1 MAPIRP
7 IEQFNN
13 HKPQNS
19 VKRISAIKTPR
30 PPRLAPKSRRRF
42 SLKKPAPVSPVSR
55 LVPLHAART
64 LADAE
69 SAAALVPR
77 DIDANVDAS
86 SAVAE
91 RTPYDG
97 NTAFNLYLREVG
109 ETKLLTVEEENQL
122 AARIKKGDKKARERM
137 IKANLRLVVKIARE
151 YEDYGMPLLD
161 LINEG
166 NMGLMKAVERFDP
179 TKGAKLSTYSSWWI
193 KQAIKRALANQS
205 KTIRLPIHVVDKL
218 FHMRH
223 AAVKLQEVLG
233 REPTDEELGDELG
246 MSAKKVNQL
255 RTAAIR
261 PASLEAPL
269 GDDDTSRIADVVK
282 DESADT
288 PYEQLEE
295 KTNTTMLRDLVATL
309 PTREAEI
316 LRYRFGLDGD
326 QERTLEEVGAKFGV
340 TRERIRQIQNV
351 ALAKLRKEIEK
362 LETVK
367 VAA

>member
-1 MAPIRP
+1 VVAPTIVPRETEALP
-7 IEQFNN
+7 EYE
-13 HKPQNS
+13 
-19 VKRISAIKTPR
+19 KTPE
-30 PPRLAPKSRRRF
+30 RL
-42 SLKKPAPVSPVSR
+42 
-55 LVPLHAART
+55 
-64 LADAE
+64 
-69 SAAALVPR
+69 
-77 DIDANVDAS
+77 
-86 SAVAE
+86 
-91 RTPYDG
+91 PYDG

-109 ETKLLTVEEENQL
+109 QTKLLTIEEENQL
-122 AARIKKGDKKARERM
+122 AARIKKGDKKAREQM

-166 NMGLMKAVERFDP
+166 NIGLMKAVERFDP
-179 TKGAKLSTYSSWWI
+179 AKGAKLSTYSAWWI

-205 KTIRLPIHVVDKL
+205 KTIRLPVHVVDKL
-218 FHMRH
+218 FHMRRS
-223 AAVKLQEVLG
+223 AVKLQEILG

-246 MSAKKVNQL
+246 FSAQKVAQL

-269 GDDDTSRIADVVK
+269 GDDDTSRISDVVA

-295 KTNTTMLRDLVATL
+295 KTNTSMLREMVATL
-309 PTREAEI
+309 DQREAEI

-326 QERTLEEVGAKFGV
+326 PERTLEEVGQKFGV
-340 TRERIRQIQNV
+340 TRERIRQIQNA
-351 ALAKLRKEIEK
+351 ALMKLRKQIEK
-362 LETVK
+362 LEMVR

>member
-1 MAPIRP
+1 MKKKNT
-7 IEQFNN
+7 FN
-13 HKPQNS
+13 
-19 VKRISAIKTPR
+19 RITR
-30 PPRLAPKSRRRF
+30 PRLGGRGGKRF
-42 SLKKPAPVSPVSR
+42 SIKNTVLPARRSRIVALKEPAGEAFEPSI
-55 LVPLHAART
+55 
-64 LADAE
+64 
-69 SAAALVPR
+69 VPR
-77 DIDANVDAS
+77 DADA
-86 SAVAE
+86 AVVETE
-91 RTPYDG
+91 RREWTPYDG

-109 ETKLLTVEEENQL
+109 QTKLLTIEDENRL
-122 AARIKKGDKKARERM
+122 AARIKKGDRKAREQM

-179 TKGAKLSTYSSWWI
+179 AKGAKLSTYSSWWI
-193 KQAIKRALANQS
+193 KQSIKRALANQS

-218 FHMRH
+218 FHMRQ
-223 AAVKLQEVLG
+223 ASVKLHEVLG

-246 MSAKKVNQL
+246 LSAAKVVQL

-269 GDDDTSRIADVVK
+269 GDDDSSRIADVVR
-282 DESADT
+282 DETADT

-295 KTNTTMLRDLVATL
+295 KTNTTMLREMVATL
-309 PTREAEI
+309 DPREAEI

-326 QERTLEEVGAKFGV
+326 NEKTLEDVGKKFGV

-351 ALAKLRKEIEK
+351 ALAKLRKQIEK
-362 LETVK
+362 LENVS

>member
-1 MAPIRP
+1 MRTCAKNRK
-7 IEQFNN
+7 NRTRAR
-13 HKPQNS
+13 S
-19 VKRISAIKTPR
+19 RIL
-30 PPRLAPKSRRRF
+30 PPRLTKGGGGRF
-42 SLKKPAPVSPVSR
+42 SVRKALREEIPAPVINLDEPSRKAPANDAPVQ
-55 LVPLHAART
+55 V
-64 LADAE
+64 
-69 SAAALVPR
+69 
-77 DIDANVDAS
+77 
-86 SAVAE
+86 E
-91 RTPYDG
+91 RQPYDG

-109 ETKLLTVEEENQL
+109 QTKLLTLQEENEL

-179 TKGAKLSTYSSWWI
+179 AKGAKLSTYSAWWI

-205 KTIRLPIHVVDKL
+205 KTIRLPVHVVDKL

-223 AAVKLQEVLG
+223 AAVKLQETLG
-233 REPTDEELGDELG
+233 REPTDDELGEELGISG
-246 MSAKKVNQL
+246 RKVAQL

-269 GDDDTSRIADVVK
+269 GDDDTSRIADVIR

-288 PYEQLEE
+288 PYEQLEG
-295 KTNTTMLRDLVATL
+295 KTNIAMLRELVATL
-309 PTREAEI
+309 HPREAEI

-326 QERTLEEVGAKFGV
+326 TEKTLEDVGRKFGV
-340 TRERIRQIQNV
+340 TRERIRQIQNA
-351 ALAKLRKEIEK
+351 ALLKLRKQIEK
-362 LETVK
+362 LETVRE
-367 VAA
+367 AA

>member
-1 MAPIRP
+1 VKTLKH
-7 IEQFNN
+7 
-13 HKPQNS
+13 HK
-19 VKRISAIKTPR
+19 KAT
-30 PPRLAPKSRRRF
+30 
-42 SLKKPAPVSPVSR
+42 KKQ
-55 LVPLHAART
+55 
-64 LADAE
+64 
-69 SAAALVPR
+69 AAAPATHAKAGRKTTLKRHAEVPSLGAHSKVVELDEPTAEELSKEETSVPR
-77 DIDANVDAS
+77 DIAPVEQP
-86 SAVAE
+86 VE
-91 RTPYDG
+91 RQPYDG

-109 ETKLLTVEEENQL
+109 QTKLLTPQEEIDL
-122 AARIKKGDKKARERM
+122 AKRIKKGDKKAREQM

-179 TKGAKLSTYSSWWI
+179 AKGAKLSTYSAWWI
-193 KQAIKRALANQS
+193 KQSIKRALANQS
-205 KTIRLPIHVVDKL
+205 KTIRLPVHVVDKL
-218 FHMRH
+218 FHMRQ
-223 AAVKLQEVLG
+223 ASVKLQEVLG

-246 MSAKKVNQL
+246 FSAQKVAQL

-269 GDDDTSRIADVVK
+269 GDDETSRIADVVR
-282 DESADT
+282 DETADT

-295 KTNTTMLRDLVATL
+295 KTNTSMLRELVATL
-309 PTREAEI
+309 DPREAEI

-326 QERTLEEVGAKFGV
+326 PERTLEEVGQKFGV

-351 ALAKLRKEIEK
+351 ALNKLRKQIEK

>member
-1 MAPIRP
+1 MKQSNKRKNK
-7 IEQFNN
+7 F
-13 HKPQNS
+13 
-19 VKRISAIKTPR
+19 VKNRKTKKILA
-30 PPRLAPKSRRRF
+30 PRLGRSGKRRMF
-42 SLKKPAPVSPVSR
+42 SFKAPVKTEPRSKIVHLETAPE
-55 LVPLHAART
+55 AAR
-64 LADAE
+64 AV
-69 SAAALVPR
+69 VPR
-77 DIDANVDAS
+77 DIS
-86 SAVAE
+86 GPETLE
-91 RTPYDG
+91 RLPYDG

-109 ETKLLTVEEENQL
+109 QTPLLNIEEENKL
-122 AARIKKGDKKARERM
+122 AARIKKGDKKAREQM

-179 TKGAKLSTYSSWWI
+179 SKGAKLSTYSSWWI

-218 FHMRH
+218 FHMRK
-223 AAVKLQEVLG
+223 ASMKLQEELG
-233 REPTDEELGDELG
+233 REPTDSELGDELG
-246 MSAKKVNQL
+246 MSARKVAQF

-269 GDDDTSRIADVVK
+269 GDDDTSRISDVVR
-282 DESADT
+282 DESATT
-288 PYEQLEE
+288 PYEQLEG
-295 KTNTTMLRDLVATL
+295 KTNIELMQELVATL

-326 QERTLEEVGAKFGV
+326 GERTLEEVGEKFGV
-340 TRERIRQIQNV
+340 TRERIRQIQNI
-351 ALAKLRKEIEK
+351 ALGRLRKEIEK
-362 LETVK
+362 RETVR